1 MEIGGWK
8 TGSVFRRYA
17 TDRRD
22 AMDKLEADRAR
33 MDAAPEASK
42 APELSPFSGGVG
54 GKLQ

>member
-1 MEIGGWK
+1 
-8 TGSVFRRYA
+8 
-17 TDRRD
+17 
-22 AMDKLEADRAR
+22 